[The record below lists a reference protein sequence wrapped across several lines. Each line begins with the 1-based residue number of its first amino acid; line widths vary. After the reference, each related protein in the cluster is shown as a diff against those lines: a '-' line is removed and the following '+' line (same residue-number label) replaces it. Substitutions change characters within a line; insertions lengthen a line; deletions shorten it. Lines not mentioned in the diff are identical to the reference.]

1 MSPVY
6 RFICSWMQ
14 RLICDTQTQ
23 NLHMQI
29 VLFDHKRIF
38 DSQTGVVTGG
48 NELKIKALG
57 AHCSK

>member
-1 MSPVY
+1 
-6 RFICSWMQ
+6 
-14 RLICDTQTQ
+14 
-23 NLHMQI
+23 MQI